1 VQLIDKY
8 GPLTVQQIRNS
19 PFDGQVAYLRKK
31 DHPLYRWGS
40 GDLATLTVEDVAAW
54 RPLAHA
60 SPPSFLV
67 VNYEDAAANWM
78 AGGYAVGVDRG
89 VWIRDRLAELG
100 IANDPFVYISADFH
114 PGGAL
119 PAVLDCLRGVQSVL
133 GAQGR
138 ALYGFVETLD
148 AARAAGLIDH
158 AWLCGDR
165 AGLTGRPWVALYQ
178 HNNDQSSV
186 GGVTVDV
193 NDVLLPDFGQWL
205 PDGGDDVSYT
215 QWPQADREQL
225 LREIGDIAVPRAIA
239 AIVAAVWGAPI
250 NDLSADGIAAKRAIP
265 AAVWLGFSDARAQ
278 LVQGA
283 AVTATQALAPALTQA
298 VADGAGAL
306 HAAVHDAVTTAM
318 AAQPAAAQAA
328 VDTHALA
335 TAVVGQFATKLGA

>member
-1 VQLIDKY
+1 VTDLVFPDISGYQPPASDAYTGEWLSIKANDGTLVDGNFVQNYAWCVAACDRGQMTGFTVYSYWRPNAVETARVLIDQVTAAGGPHPRMTVMCDLERGGNPMGDQTAGVLAYHQTVAAWLGTPLGGGRTFTY
-8 GPLTVQQIRNS
+8 GNRS
-19 PFDGQVAYLRKK
+19 
-31 DHPLYRWGS
+31 
-40 GDLATLTVEDVAAW
+40 DLATMDPVRPAGHRVIVAAYGG
-54 RPLAHA
+54 PAPTDVPGYLAHQFTDA
-60 SPPSFLV
+60 GTVPGFPPCDLNAANGMTAADF
-67 VNYEDAAANWM
+67 AAA
-78 AGGYAVGVDRG
+78 
-89 VWIRDRLAELG
+89 LG
-100 IANDPFVYISADFH
+100 
-114 PGGAL
+114 L
-119 PAVLDCLRGVQSVL
+119 M
-133 GAQGR
+133 
-138 ALYGFVETLD
+138 T
-148 AARAAGLIDH
+148 
-158 AWLCGDR
+158 
-165 AGLTGRPWVALYQ
+165 
-178 HNNDQSSV
+178 
-186 GGVTVDV
+186 
-193 NDVLLPDFGQWL
+193 
-205 PDGGDDVSYT
+205 GDDVSYT